1 MPFDGNPEQF
11 TKPDVFSL
19 DSLIAWLRT
28 QPGETFYDWHSND
41 CLLCRYLIAQGVEP
55 GRPNDTGSR
64 TYGRMAVAT
73 ESLATPFYGKTTYA
87 AALSRALALR
97 DKLNEATEA
106 TIPQAA
112 E

>member
-55 GRPNDTGSR
+55 GRPAN
-64 TYGRMAVAT
+64 TYSWPYSRMAVAT
-73 ESLATPFYGKTTYA
+73 ESLAADFYGKTTYA

-97 DKLNEATEA
+97 DKLNETAEA
-106 TIPQAA
+106 IIPQAA